1 MQTILSAAFDESNL
15 TTRLENHLFSL
26 IEKKGINPSNIS
38 NYELKTDFN
47 FLSSYF
53 QQFLQNKMDAAFSK
67 IKLKLEEKENPP
79 QTKNELSIINNSDI
93 INHISFS
100 EANFSKDVHILKKAE
115 DEEKKEDE
123 ENSNKPQ
130 LSETIPMFKIN
141 LDDDKSVLESI
152 YELVDREEID
162 TLPEFSPLTKSK
174 SDNYEIR
181 RADILSVTM
190 QNNGKMKFTSKIK
203 NINEEVPHHNMQLF
217 NVKEISFAKWN
228 ESKK

>member
-1 MQTILSAAFDESNL
+1 MQSILSAAFDESNL

-38 NYELKTDFN
+38 KYELKTDFN

-53 QQFLQNKMDAAFSK
+53 QQFLQMKMDTAFSK
-67 IKLKLEEKENPP
+67 IKLKLDQKEDPP
-79 QTKNELSIINNSDI
+79 QLKNELSIINNSDI

-100 EANFSKDVHILKKAE
+100 EANFSKDVHLLKK
-115 DEEKKEDE
+115 E
-123 ENSNKPQ
+123 ENEENKENAENSRAQ

-141 LDDDKSVLESI
+141 LDDDQSILESI

-162 TLPEFSPLTKSK
+162 SLPEISPLTKSK
-174 SDNYEIR
+174 SDNYENR

-190 QNNGKMKFTSKIK
+190 QNNGKMKFTSKVK
-203 NINEEVPHHNMQLF
+203 KMNEEVHPYNKNLF
-217 NVKEISFAKWN
+217 DVPEISFNKWS